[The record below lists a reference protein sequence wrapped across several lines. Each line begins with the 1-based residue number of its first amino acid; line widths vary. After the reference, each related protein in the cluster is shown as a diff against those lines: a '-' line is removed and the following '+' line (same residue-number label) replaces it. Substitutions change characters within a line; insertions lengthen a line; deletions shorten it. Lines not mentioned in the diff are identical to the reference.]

1 MQTTFLGKTKKALPF
16 TSISELAIPAIQ
28 PDIKRIRHSS
38 VHPMPELPEVETTK
52 TSLLPLLDQKVLK
65 VEVRQPS
72 LRWPIPEDIQKLA
85 GQKLLKLTRRSKYIL
100 AEFEQDTMLW
110 HLGMSGSFR
119 ICDGHEELR
128 KHDHLII
135 QFEDLQLRYHDPRRF
150 GCILWLNADSQVKL
164 IDTLGPEPLSDEF
177 NAEYLFSKFKTKN
190 TAVKVAMMDNH
201 IVVGVGNIYATESLF
216 NLGIHPAQ
224 PASTLTF
231 QQVEKMVA
239 EIKRILK
246 QAIDLGGSTLRD
258 YSNAMGENGYFQQTL
273 LAYGR
278 AGEMCINCET
288 TLENLKLGQRASVF
302 CPECQPLKKV
312 KIASKKTLKGSKA

>member
-1 MQTTFLGKTKKALPF
+1 
-16 TSISELAIPAIQ
+16 
-28 PDIKRIRHSS
+28 
-38 VHPMPELPEVETTK
+38 MPELPEVETTK
-52 TSLLPLLDQKVLK
+52 ASLMPLIDQKV
-65 VEVRQPS
+65 VAVQVRES
-72 LRWPIPEDIQKLA
+72 RLRWAIPEDVSKLKGQRLIQ
-85 GQKLLKLTRRSKYIL
+85 LTRRSKYIL

-119 ICDGHEELR
+119 LCEANTELR
-128 KHDHLII
+128 KHDHFIL
-135 QFEDLQLRYHDPRRF
+135 QFEDFELRYHDPRRF
-150 GCILWLNADSQVKL
+150 GCILWLDQHSQTKL
-164 IDTLGPEPLSDEF
+164 IDTLGPEPLSDVF
-177 NAEYLFSKFKTKN
+177 NAEYLISKLKSKN
-190 TAVKVAMMDNH
+190 VGIKVAMMDNH

-224 PASTLTF
+224 PASSLSKS
-231 QQVEKMVA
+231 QIEKLVI

-278 AGEMCINCET
+278 AGEMCVNCET

-302 CPECQPLKKV
+302 CPQCQALKKV
-312 KIASKKTLKGSKA
+312 KPTSNTVKSVQGKTK

>member
-1 MQTTFLGKTKKALPF
+1 
-16 TSISELAIPAIQ
+16 
-28 PDIKRIRHSS
+28 
-38 VHPMPELPEVETTK
+38 MPELPEVETTK
-52 TSLLPLLDQKVLK
+52 TSLLPLLDQAVISVKVR
-65 VEVRQPS
+65 ESR
-72 LRWPIPEDIQKLA
+72 LRWPIPEDIEKLN
-85 GQKLLKLTRRSKYIL
+85 GQKLVKLTRRSKYIL
-100 AEFEQDTMLW
+100 AEFEHDSMLW

-119 ICDGHEELR
+119 LCDPHTELR

-135 QFEDLQLRYHDPRRF
+135 QFEDVELRYHDPRRF
-150 GCILWLNADSQVKL
+150 GCILWLDQNSQTKL
-164 IDTLGPEPLSDEF
+164 IDTLGPEPLSEAF
-177 NAEYLFSKFKTKN
+177 NAEYLAEKFKKKN
-190 TAVKVAMMDNH
+190 VGAKVAIMDNH

-224 PASTLTF
+224 PASSLNRT
-231 QQVEKMVA
+231 QIEKLVI

-278 AGEMCINCET
+278 AGEMCVNCET

-302 CPECQPLKKV
+302 CPQCQPLKKV
-312 KIASKKTLKGSKA
+312 KIANQKAIKGSKA

>member
-1 MQTTFLGKTKKALPF
+1 
-16 TSISELAIPAIQ
+16 
-28 PDIKRIRHSS
+28 
-38 VHPMPELPEVETTK
+38 MPELPEVETTK
-52 TSLLPLLDQKVLK
+52 TSLLPLLDQTVLK

-72 LRWPIPEDIQKLA
+72 LRWPIPENIQKLV

-100 AEFEQDTMLW
+100 AEFEQDSMLW

-119 ICDGHEELR
+119 LCAATDELR

-135 QFEDLQLRYHDPRRF
+135 QFEDIELRYHDPRRF
-150 GCILWLNADSQVKL
+150 GCILWLDQNSQSKL
-164 IDTLGPEPLSDEF
+164 IDTLGPEPLSEAF
-177 NAEYLFSKFKTKN
+177 NAEYLFEKFKKKN
-190 TAVKVAMMDNH
+190 VAAKVAIMDNH
-201 IVVGVGNIYATESLF
+201 MVVGVGNIYATESLF
-216 NLGIHPAQ
+216 NVGIHPAQ
-224 PASTLTF
+224 PASSLSF
-231 QQVEKMVA
+231 QQIEQLVI

-258 YSNAMGENGYFQQTL
+258 YTNAMGENGYFQQTL

-278 AGEMCINCET
+278 AGEMCVNCET

-312 KIASKKTLKGSKA
+312 KIAHQKAIKGSQA

>member
-1 MQTTFLGKTKKALPF
+1 
-16 TSISELAIPAIQ
+16 
-28 PDIKRIRHSS
+28 
-38 VHPMPELPEVETTK
+38 MPELPEVETTK
-52 TSLLPLLDQKVLK
+52 TSLLPLLDQKVLN
-65 VEVRQPS
+65 VEVRQAN
-72 LRWPIPEDIQKLA
+72 LRWPIPENLHKLT
-85 GQKLLKLTRRSKYIL
+85 GQKLLQLTRRSKYIL
-100 AEFEQDTMLW
+100 AQFEQDSMLW

-119 ICDGHEELR
+119 LCDAHEDLR

-135 QFEDLQLRYHDPRRF
+135 QFEDIQLRYHDPRRF
-150 GCILWLNADSQVKL
+150 GCILWLNESSQRKL
-164 IDTLGPEPLSDEF
+164 IDPLGPEPLSDAF
-177 NAEYLFSKFKTKN
+177 NPDYLAQKLKN
-190 TAVKVAMMDNH
+190 KNVGIKVAIMDNH
-201 IVVGVGNIYATESLF
+201 VVVGVGNIYATESLF

-224 PASTLTF
+224 PASSLSLK
-231 QQVEKMVA
+231 QIEKLVL

-278 AGEMCINCET
+278 AGEMCVNCET

-312 KIASKKTLKGSKA
+312 LTATKAATSKRGKKV

>member
-1 MQTTFLGKTKKALPF
+1 
-16 TSISELAIPAIQ
+16 
-28 PDIKRIRHSS
+28 
-38 VHPMPELPEVETTK
+38 MPELPEVETTK
-52 TSLLPLLDQKVLK
+52 TSLVPLIDQKVLY
-65 VEVRQPS
+65 VQVRES
-72 LRWPIPEDIQKLA
+72 RLRWPIPEDIQQLQ
-85 GQKLLKLTRRSKYIL
+85 GQKLIGLTRRSKYIL
-100 AEFEQDTMLW
+100 AEFEHHTMLW

-119 ICDGHEELR
+119 ICDETEQLR

-135 QFEDLQLRYHDPRRF
+135 QFEDMQLRYHDPRRF
-150 GCILWLNADSQVKL
+150 GCIIWLNNQSQSKL

-177 NAEYLFSKFKTKN
+177 DAEYLFEKLKN
-190 TAVKVAMMDNH
+190 KNVGTKVAIMDNH

-224 PASTLTF
+224 PASSLSKL
-231 QQVEKMVA
+231 QVQNLVI

-302 CPECQPLKKV
+302 CPQCQPLKRIKDTP
-312 KIASKKTLKGSKA
+312 KKTRGKSK

>member
-1 MQTTFLGKTKKALPF
+1 
-16 TSISELAIPAIQ
+16 
-28 PDIKRIRHSS
+28 
-38 VHPMPELPEVETTK
+38 MPELPEVETTK
-52 TSLLPLLDQKVLK
+52 TSLLPLLNEKVLK
-65 VEVRQPS
+65 VDIYQSS
-72 LRWPIPEDIQKLA
+72 LRWPIPDDIQKLV
-85 GQKLLKLTRRSKYIL
+85 GQKLIKLSRRSKYIL

-119 ICDGHEELR
+119 ICEGHEERR

-135 QFEDLQLRYHDPRRF
+135 QFEDMQLRYHDPRRF
-150 GCILWLNADSQVKL
+150 GCILWLDQNTQTKL
-164 IDTLGPEPLSDEF
+164 IDTLGPEPLSDAF
-177 NAEYLFSKFKTKN
+177 NADYLFNKFKNKN
-190 TAVKVAMMDNH
+190 TGIKVAIMDNH
-201 IVVGVGNIYATESLF
+201 VVVGVGNIYATESLF

-224 PASTLTF
+224 PASSLSMN
-231 QQVEKMVA
+231 QVEKMVL

-288 TLENLKLGQRASVF
+288 ALQNLKLGQRASVF

-312 KIASKKTLKGSKA
+312 KMTSKKALKGSKA

>member
-1 MQTTFLGKTKKALPF
+1 
-16 TSISELAIPAIQ
+16 
-28 PDIKRIRHSS
+28 
-38 VHPMPELPEVETTK
+38 MPELPEVETTK
-52 TSLLPLLDQKVLK
+52 TSLLPLIDQKVLH
-65 VEVRQPS
+65 VQVRES
-72 LRWPIPEDIQKLA
+72 RLRWPIPEDIQQLQ
-85 GQKLLKLTRRSKYIL
+85 GQKLVRLTRRSKYIL
-100 AEFEQDTMLW
+100 AEFETHSMLW

-119 ICDGHEELR
+119 ICDEHDALR

-135 QFEDLQLRYHDPRRF
+135 QFEDTQLRYHDPRRF
-150 GCILWLNADSQVKL
+150 GCIIWLNEESQTKL
-164 IDTLGPEPLSDEF
+164 INTLGPEPLSDEF
-177 NAEYLFSKFKTKN
+177 HAEYLAEKFKNKN
-190 TAVKVAMMDNH
+190 VGTKVAIMDNH

-224 PASTLTF
+224 PASSLTKA
-231 QQVEKMVA
+231 QIQKLVI

-258 YSNAMGENGYFQQTL
+258 YSNAMGDNGYFQQTL

-302 CPECQPLKKV
+302 CPQCQPLK
-312 KIASKKTLKGSKA
+312 IAKSIPQKPRGKSK